1 MGTVFAVLLNAAS
14 GSANRARLREDLDTL
29 FAEAGLEARVR
40 ELTPSLRHC
49 PRGAGGARRTSRGA
63 GRGGGDGTVSA
74 IASVLA
80 GTPTPL
86 GVLPLGTLNHFA
98 KDAGIPLDLPGAVRT
113 IAERRTTRVDVGR
126 VNGRIF
132 VNNSSLGVYPSL
144 VEARERLRARGMWK
158 WTALALATADVL
170 RREGEMTIWL
180 ERDRTRIA
188 ARTPFVFVGNNEYLV
203 EGIRLGA
210 RTRLD
215 AGRLYAYFAPP
226 VRTRDLPKLFARALV
241 GTARREHALESI
253 SGRELWIDT
262 PFAPAFQV
270 ACDGEVLT
278 LASPLHYESWPGAL
292 TVFAPGN

>member
-1 MGTVFAVLLNAAS
+1 MFAVLLNTAS
-14 GSANRARLREDLDTL
+14 GPTNRALLREDIEKL
-29 FAEAGLEARVR
+29 FAEAGAEARVR
-40 ELTPSLRHC
+40 ELTHPSCDIAL
-49 PRGAGGARRTSRGA
+49 AARQA
-63 GRGGGDGTVSA
+63 LDEHPEALVAGGGDGTVSA
-74 IASVLA
+74 IASVLS

-98 KDAGIPLDLPGAVRT
+98 KDTGIPLDLPGAVRT
-113 IAERRTTRVDVGR
+113 IAERRTRRVDVGR
-126 VNGRIF
+126 VNDRIF
-132 VNNSSLGVYPSL
+132 VNNSSIGVYPSL
-144 VEARERLRARGMWK
+144 VEARERLRERGMSK
-158 WTALALATADVL
+158 WTAQVLAAADVL
-170 RREGEMTIWL
+170 RREGEVTIRL

-188 ARTPFVFVGNNEYLV
+188 VRTPFVFVGNNEYLV

-215 AGRLYAYFAPP
+215 AGLLYAYFAPP
-226 VRTRDLPKLFARALV
+226 VRTRDLPKLFARALF
-241 GTARREHALESI
+241 GIARREHALESI

-292 TVFAPGN
+292 TVFAPGS